1 MDKIL
6 QNWENFLNEQTE
18 PYQRKMKAKH
28 SRLKKRV
35 IGHGGQ
41 KAGPPYT
48 NKPSMERSK
57 SAPPMGESLHEDQLV
72 IEEHIVKQGK
82 KYCLKSKKSNKNLGC
97 YPTRAGAEKREKQVQ
112 YFKHVNEG
120 LFDIFKKK
128 AKQPEYT
135 NYSLIEDNIY
145 VGKRPIEK
153 TIDPPHKEVLLDDAV
168 NKFDTIFIV
177 SDEQVDLLKKL
188 GHKESDRLKFAE
200 LKDTADPKEQAAQ
213 IELMEKV
220 ANQVANTKGNVL
232 VACSVGANRSAAI
245 AARALMLRKGIK
257 NITDDKQDDVA
268 NNIIKKIREE
278 RAKFGLKAL
287 QYGKGHK
294 ISPGEDLSL
303 SLVKTGDHT
312 EFINFIKNGPTSTLE
327 ESLRRVI
334 RRLIREQHGRKR
346 YT

>member
-57 SAPPMGESLHEDQLV
+57 SAPPMGEGLDEEQFV

-97 YPTRAGAEKREKQVQ
+97 YPTKAGAEKREKQVQ

-120 LFDIFKKK
+120 FMDFFRKKK
-128 AKQPEYT
+128 PEEPQDEYVEGPQIAKGYTFLTDNLAVGSAPMKYGILSQNALKIFDKIYIMSDQVADLLLAKDNETLEANQNKVILMPVADIDQPINDKEAE
-135 NYSLIEDNIY
+135 NLIEHD
-145 VGKRPIEK
+145 
-153 TIDPPHKEVLLDDAV
+153 KEIQKAILAV
-168 NKFDTIFIV
+168 AADLKAGNK
-177 SDEQVDLLKKL
+177 
-188 GHKESDRLKFAE
+188 
-200 LKDTADPKEQAAQ
+200 
-213 IELMEKV
+213 
-220 ANQVANTKGNVL
+220 VL
-232 VACSVGANRSAAI
+232 VTCSMGLNRSATVAAGALIVNGDLESEQAI
-245 AARALMLRKGIK
+245 
-257 NITDDKQDDVA
+257 
-268 NNIIKKIREE
+268 E
-278 RAKFGLKAL
+278 
-287 QYGKGHK
+287 
-294 ISPGEDLSL
+294 
-303 SLVKTGDHT
+303 LVKTRRGEKALSIDAKPHQR
-312 EFINFIKNGPTSTLE
+312 FINTIQSQKKVE